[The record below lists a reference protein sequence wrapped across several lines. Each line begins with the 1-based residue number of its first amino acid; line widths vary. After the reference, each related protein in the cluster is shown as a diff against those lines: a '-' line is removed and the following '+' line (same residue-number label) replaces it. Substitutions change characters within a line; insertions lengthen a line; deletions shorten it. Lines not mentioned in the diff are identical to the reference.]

1 MKKEMT
7 PHGKYAFSPHG
18 KYAFSLTYDDEIT
31 SNKLEEIAAEY
42 LPHYGLYHRK
52 GNHQDVFCTRCMSYY
67 ELYKH
72 YPDVYPPRAV
82 HLGTAKHGEKGECP
96 LCREEITFLADGRGR
111 RNVVEYRNFVKF
123 KIINEDEITASCF
136 RIKQSFLN
144 PDSGE
149 YFTLVDGAVFEHS
162 VYEVARYYFGKGQG
176 PKKFVKDA
184 WYENFAWHPYWV
196 ERKRVNEPEFVHSMY
211 RWADNSYTVLNY
223 EELMSTSFGYLIE
236 ALETVTADTSVNHC
250 YFKFILEMLGEYCKH
265 PQIEYLIKAGF
276 GDIVNSRML
285 GSMHG
290 LRLNWR
296 SNDLRK
302 VLGMTSQ
309 EVKLLKGH
317 NTEFIA
323 DYKAYKKVDRKS
335 SPEEIIQMLK
345 RCSKG
350 GSAYK
355 SFVKR
360 LIEEHG
366 ETCRSIFKYI
376 RKQSENVDYRQCSIP
391 DEFGMLT
398 SWKDYLAQCQT
409 LGYDTA
415 EMSVYKPSNLV
426 TAHER
431 LTGII
436 KIRSERIAK
445 ERLEERL
452 ESLKMFAFVDEE
464 HELIVRAAETVD
476 EIVAEGKALVHCVGG
491 YAERHANGQLT
502 IVFVRK
508 ASAPDT
514 PYYTVEV
521 SNFGQ
526 IVQCRGYKND
536 REAPKPQSII
546 EFEDKY
552 QDFLN
557 EQFRK
562 FDEKKK
568 KSKKEKTA

>member
-1 MKKEMT
+1 MKREMT
-7 PHGKYAFSPHG
+7 AHG
-18 KYAFSLTYDDEIT
+18 KYAFSLTYDNDIN

-67 ELYKH
+67 ELYKRD
-72 YPDVYPPRAV
+72 PDVYPPRAV
-82 HLGTAKHGEKGECP
+82 HIGTAKHGEKGECP
-96 LCREEITFLADGRGR
+96 LCHGEITFLADGRGR

-123 KIINEDEITASCF
+123 QVINEDEITASCF
-136 RIKQSFLN
+136 RIRQSFLN

-149 YFTLVDGAVFEHS
+149 YFALVDSAVFEHS
-162 VYEVARYYFGKGQG
+162 VCEVARYYFGKGQE
-176 PKKFVKDA
+176 PKKFVRDA
-184 WYENFAWHPYWV
+184 WYSDFAWHPYWI
-196 ERKRVNEPEFVHSMY
+196 ERKWLNEPEFVHSMY
-211 RWADNSYTVLNY
+211 GYADNSYTVLNY
-223 EELMSTSFGYLIE
+223 DELMSTSFGYLLE
-236 ALETVTADTSVNHC
+236 ALETAEADRTVNHN
-250 YFKFILEMLGEYCKH
+250 YFRFVLEILGEYCIH

-276 GDIVNSRML
+276 GDIVNSKMH

-290 LRLNWR
+290 LRLNWK
-296 SNDLRK
+296 SNDLKK
-302 VLGMTSQ
+302 VLRMTSQ
-309 EVKLLKGH
+309 EVKLLKGC

-323 DYKAYKKVDRKS
+323 NYKEFRKLDKKSTVEETIQLLKKCSVGS
-335 SPEEIIQMLK
+335 SGY
-345 RCSKG
+345 RN
-350 GSAYK
+350 
-355 SFVKR
+355 FVKR

-366 ETCRSIFKYI
+366 ETCRTILRYI
-376 RKQSENVDYRQCSIP
+376 RRQAENTNYHRCSIP

-398 SWKDYLAQCQT
+398 AWKDYLGQCQT

-415 EMSVYKPSNLV
+415 EPSVYKPSNLV
-426 TAHER
+426 VARER

-436 KIRSERIAK
+436 KIRAEHIAK
-445 ERLEERL
+445 ERLEKRL
-452 ESLKMFAFVDEE
+452 ESLKMFAFMDEE
-464 HELIVRAAETVD
+464 HDLVVRAAETVD

-508 ASAPDT
+508 ASEPDT

-546 EFEDKY
+546 EFESKY

-562 FDEKKK
+562 LDEKKK
-568 KSKKEKTA
+568 PKSKKEKTA